1 MSAAAFIAAINADS
15 PKAFYKCQEAS
26 GTIVDS
32 VSGGGL
38 NLSNLFGTI
47 AYQQPGPMSDFAI
60 RFNTTGNA
68 FSNNAPSLATD
79 NLTFGL
85 WAKPGGGSISNGRR
99 LFIGSGSGARGWEIH
114 LDLDGRFR
122 YSVDG
127 GAIDGALSVGALSSS
142 AFKLIHIVRR
152 SGTWE
157 YYLNGALDT
166 SNAGADT
173 PTAPLVGDIAQ
184 LGATADLDIYIAYAF
199 VFESALSA
207 SRILA
212 HYNASV
218 SGLGPRVF
226 TTLPKKQMMGRP

>member
-1 MSAAAFIAAINADS
+1 MSASAFVAAINADG
-15 PKAFYKCQEAS
+15 PKAFYQCQDAS

-32 VSGGGL
+32 VSGGQQ

-47 AYQQPGPMSDFAI
+47 SYQQAGPLNDFSI

-68 FSNNAPSLATD
+68 FSNNAPSIVTD

-99 LFIGSGSGARGWEIH
+99 VFVGSGSGVRGWEIH
-114 LDLDGRFR
+114 VDLDGRFR

-127 GAIDGALSVGALSSS
+127 GAVDGALSAGALSSS
-142 AFKLIHIVRR
+142 AFSLIHVVRR

-157 YYLNGALDT
+157 YYLNGVLDT
-166 SNAGADT
+166 SNAGTDT
-173 PTAPLVGDIAQ
+173 PTAPLIGDVAQ
-184 LGATADLDIYIAYAF
+184 LGANADLDVYIAYAF

-207 SRILA
+207 SSILT
-212 HYNASV
+212 HYQAAVPVPTISMRQTFPPTKF
-218 SGLGPRVF
+218 GPF
-226 TTLPKKQMMGRP
+226 